1 MMSRDLLQVYIEDC
15 LVDRLWTDLEP
26 SKLLVDNINT
36 LFHPTTAPQEQG
48 DEGMAGGGDAT
59 SAGAQATKP
68 HPAMPEG
75 ETTST
80 PAAAPLKSDLT
91 HIPLDGV
98 KVEQR

>member
-1 MMSRDLLQVYIEDC
+1 MSHDLLQVYIEDC

-48 DEGMAGGGDAT
+48 DEGMAGDAT